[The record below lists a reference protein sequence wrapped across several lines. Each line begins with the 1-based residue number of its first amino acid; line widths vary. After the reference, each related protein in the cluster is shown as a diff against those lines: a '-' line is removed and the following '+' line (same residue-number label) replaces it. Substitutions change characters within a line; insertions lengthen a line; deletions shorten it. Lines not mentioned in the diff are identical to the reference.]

1 MESIDNEKTPDADK
15 LAKKKALPPVQ
26 DKGLLKY
33 YRDPAISKEALRLAK
48 HCCECNPSHETFIK
62 KSTKK
67 NYTEPHHLI
76 PMSAQKDFEYSLDV
90 LPNIISLCSTCHNK
104 LHYGL
109 DIQDTI
115 TQLYNARKEQL
126 EEFGIGISLE
136 KLLSYYR

>member
-1 MESIDNEKTPDADK
+1 M
-15 LAKKKALPPVQ
+15 AKKKALPPVK
-26 DKGLLKY
+26 DKGILKY
-33 YRDPAISKEALRLAK
+33 YRDPAIAKEALRLAK
-48 HCCECNPSHETFIK
+48 HCCECNPNHETFIK

-67 NYTEPHHLI
+67 KYTEPHHLI

-90 LPNIISLCSTCHNK
+90 LPNIISLCSNCHNK

-109 DIQDTI
+109 DVQDAI